1 MSRIANENAE
11 QGNCARDKHISP
23 YAAVCKICSL
33 EDTEKGIRERDQVG
47 RARHPADLGEQR
59 MYGSPAKTLALSLEL
74 IKILIK
80 LWVR

>member
-1 MSRIANENAE
+1 MPNKEIAHETKIFRRTQLA
-11 QGNCARDKHISP
+11 
-23 YAAVCKICSL
+23 CKICSL
-33 EDTEKGIRERDQVG
+33 EETEKGIRERDQVG

-80 LWVR
+80 VLVR